1 MVLWNWFPLNSPTP
15 IAEYIA
21 SDHTADPIRLMIRTL
36 KELQK
41 EIFAKG
47 VTPALVMSDF
57 TMAIINTCMR
67 EFNKEL
73 LEDYFERRFRGHL
86 HEPGFG
92 YQPGRTPLQII
103 SY

>member
-1 MVLWNWFPLNSPTP
+1 MVLWNPFALNSLTP

-36 KELQK
+36 KLKEREK
-41 EIFAKG
+41 EITPAKG

-57 TMAIINTCMR
+57 TMAIINTCVR

-73 LEDYFERRFRGHL
+73 SEDYFERRFRSHL
-86 HEPGFG
+86 HEPGLAIN
-92 YQPGRTPLQII
+92 QAEPL
-103 SY
+103 Y